1 MKRFTTIL
9 CSIAFLISGAFL
21 ALRNIDIGYDKSY
34 NTISAATLPQY
45 QTPQFGNSGVVLPL
59 DLLLDQAKKN
69 VSTNSDV
76 TSDDVNLMI
85 QDSLKNRIKY
95 LESKKQVTKVKWR
108 TAPAPPPIVKE
119 TIIHDTVRSVVHVP
133 VYYLA
138 TQKTEPGDCIQVY
151 EVKQV
156 DEICKDGSQ

>member
-1 MKRFTTIL
+1 MKKFTTIL
-9 CSIAFLISGAFL
+9 CSIAFLISGALL
-21 ALRNIDIGYDKSY
+21 ALRNIDVGYNSGYK
-34 NTISAATLPQY
+34 TISAATLPQY

-69 VSTNSDV
+69 VSTDSGV
-76 TSDDVNLMI
+76 TTDDVDLMI

-119 TIIHDTVRSVVHVP
+119 TIIHDTITNVVHVP

-138 TQKTEPGDCIQVY
+138 TQKNGPGDCTTVY
-151 EVKQV
+151 ELKQV
-156 DEICKDGSQ
+156 DEICKDQ